1 MTDDDLVPITLVPVD
16 VFGGDC
22 DCHIDAGHAYVQP
35 EGTPDGMT
43 AQEQP
48 SGVIKLVPR
57 CPGWG
62 YGLSDAVSGWSD
74 CNRAIGHIYRVD
86 DTDPKYR
93 KPGET
98 VTVYVPR
105 AQVEWFKKH
114 WDGDQ
119 T

>member
-1 MTDDDLVPITLVPVD
+1 MDDSLSFYLLGCRACGNGGLVLVMP
-16 VFGGDC
+16 FGSAEERGKWATK
-22 DCHIDAGHAYVQP
+22 HTQGTGH
-35 EGTPDGMT
+35 
-43 AQEQP
+43 
-48 SGVIKLVPR
+48 
-57 CPGWG
+57 GWG
-62 YGLSDAVSGWSD
+62 YGLSDAVAGWSD
-74 CNRAIGHIYRVD
+74 CNRASGHIYRVD